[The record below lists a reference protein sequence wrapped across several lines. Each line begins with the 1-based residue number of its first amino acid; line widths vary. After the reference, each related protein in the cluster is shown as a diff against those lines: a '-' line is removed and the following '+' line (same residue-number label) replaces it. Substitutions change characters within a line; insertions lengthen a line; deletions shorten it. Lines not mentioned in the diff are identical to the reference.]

1 MATVAPTSFSIL
13 QRLLHWVTVLLV
25 FFNLIFSDGVTEW
38 AEATTKGETPSPDT
52 LFMSNLHAYIGLAIL
67 ALTAVRLIVRY
78 VHGVP
83 AEPPEEP
90 AIFQLLSKLGH
101 WGFYGLLFVMPFL
114 GIGAYY
120 FGNMT
125 AGFLHEGPVK
135 LLLWLL
141 IVVHVAAALVHQFY
155 WKTNI
160 LQRMTRG

>member
-1 MATVAPTSFSIL
+1 MATSAPASFSLL
-13 QRLLHWVTVLLV
+13 QRILHWVTVLLV
-25 FFNLIFSDGVTEW
+25 FFNLIFSDGATGW
-38 AEATTKGETPSPDT
+38 ARAITKDQPVPADT
-52 LFMSNLHAYIGLAIL
+52 LFMANIHAYVGLTIL
-67 ALTAVRLIVRY
+67 ALTLIRLVVRF

-90 AIFQLLSKLGH
+90 AIFQLASKLGH
-101 WGFYGLLFVMPFL
+101 WGFYGLLFLMPFL

-141 IVVHVAAALVHQFY
+141 IIVHVAAALVHQFY

-160 LQRMTRG
+160 IRRMTIG